1 MAGTLKLSNP
11 SKLKYLEL
19 SDCLANEI
27 VLQELLGS
35 CYSLQKLSLKGMN
48 HEKGK
53 INSMVM
59 ELICKQNGQTLQV
72 LDLSDFNF
80 RLNDTNLLK
89 LSFKHIINYCA
100 ILEELNL
107 HSTYP
112 SESDLD
118 FLAKNLTPT
127 ISKLDLSGNFLVC
140 KTYVITNLLQR
151 YAYLIKSLVYIN
163 LVFHLSWQT

>member
-1 MAGTLKLSNP
+1 MTGTLKLSNP

-35 CYSLQKLSLKGMN
+35 CRSLQKLSLKGMN

-151 YAYLIKSLVYIN
+151 HAYLIKSLVYIN
-163 LVFHLSWQT
+163 LVFHLNWQT